1 MHHFTRICAAA
12 ATALALAVP
21 AAAWAQDVAT
31 VNGKPIPQS
40 LVDSIADNMAK
51 QQGQPVT
58 PQLKDMV
65 KKELIDREVVVQ
77 EADKIGLDKTP
88 QVQDELRIARQ
99 NILIRALF
107 DSYLQKHPIT
117 DADIKAKYDAFAKN
131 FGNTEYKA
139 QHILVPSEKEA
150 DDIIAQLKKGAKF
163 SDLAKKYSKDT
174 GSAANGGDLG
184 WSTANNYVPPFAE
197 ALTKLKPGQYTQQ
210 PVQSQ
215 FGWHIIKLDAE
226 RPAKPPALEQ
236 VKPQIR
242 AELQR
247 EVIAKYRAELRAK
260 AKITE

>member
-1 MHHFTRICAAA
+1 MLKHSRILAIAALSG
-12 ATALALAVP
+12 ALVAP
-21 AAAWAQDVAT
+21 AWAQNIAT

-40 LVDSIADNMAK
+40 LADTVAANMAK

-65 KKELIDREVVVQ
+65 KNELINREVLVQ
-77 EADKIGLDKTP
+77 EADKLGLEKDPT
-88 QVQDELRIARQ
+88 VQDEIRFSRQ

-107 DSYLQKHPIT
+107 NAYLQKHPIT
-117 DADIKAKYDAFAKN
+117 EAQIKAKYDEFAKS
-131 FGNTEYKA
+131 FGTTEYKA

-150 DDIIAQLKKGAKF
+150 QDIIAQLKKGAKF
-163 SDLAKKYSKDT
+163 SELAKKYSKDT

-184 WSTANNYVPPFAE
+184 WSSPANYVPPFAK
-197 ALTKLKPGQYTQQ
+197 ALESLKPGQYTQT

-215 FGWHIIKLDAE
+215 FGWHIIKLDAT
-226 RPAKPPALEQ
+226 RPAKPPTLEQ
-236 VKPQIR
+236 LKPQIQ

-247 EVIAKYRAELRAK
+247 EEITKYQNELRAK

>member
-1 MHHFTRICAAA
+1 MLKLSR
-12 ATALALAVP
+12 LLAVTAFGLACVAP
-21 AAAWAQDVAT
+21 VWAQNVAT

-40 LVDSIADNMAK
+40 LVDSIASSMAK

-65 KKELIDREVVVQ
+65 KNELINREVMVQ
-77 EADKIGLDKTP
+77 EAEKLGLDKEP
-88 QVQDELRIARQ
+88 AVQDDIRIARQ

-107 DSYLQKHPIT
+107 NAYLQKHPIT
-117 DADIKAKYDAFAKN
+117 DAQIKAKYDEFVKS
-131 FGNTEYKA
+131 FGTTEYKA

-150 DDIIAQLKKGAKF
+150 EDIIAQLKKGAKF
-163 SDLAKKYSKDT
+163 SELAKKYSKDT

-184 WSTANNYVPPFAE
+184 WSSPANYVAPFAKALE
-197 ALTKLKPGQYTQQ
+197 ALKPGQYTQT

-215 FGWHIIKLDAE
+215 FGWHIIKLDAT
-226 RPAKPPALEQ
+226 RPAKPPSLEQ
-236 VKPQIR
+236 LKPQIQ

-247 EVIAKYRAELRAK
+247 EEITKYQNELRAK

>member
-1 MHHFTRICAAA
+1 MPTLPRILAAALVTCACAAP
-12 ATALALAVP
+12 V
-21 AAAWAQDVAT
+21 WAQNVAT

-40 LVDSIADNMAK
+40 LVDSLASSMAK

-65 KKELIDREVVVQ
+65 KNELISREVMVQ
-77 EADKIGLDKTP
+77 EADKLGLEKEP
-88 QVQDELRIARQ
+88 AVQDEIRISRQ

-107 DSYLQKHPIT
+107 NAYLQKHPVT
-117 DADIKAKYDAFAKN
+117 DAQIKAKYDEFVKS
-131 FGNTEYKA
+131 FGTTEYKA

-150 DDIIAQLKKGAKF
+150 QDIIAQLKKGAKF
-163 SDLAKKYSKDT
+163 SELAKKYSKDT

-184 WSTANNYVPPFAE
+184 WSSPANYVPPFAKALE
-197 ALTKLKPGQYTQQ
+197 ALKPGQYTQT

-215 FGWHIIKLDAE
+215 FGWHIIKLDAT
-226 RPAKPPALEQ
+226 RPAKPPTLDQ
-236 VKPQIR
+236 LKPQIQ

-247 EVIAKYRAELRAK
+247 EEITQYQNELRAK

>member
-1 MHHFTRICAAA
+1 MYKLSRILTAAV
-12 ATALALAVP
+12 TVCALAAP
-21 AAAWAQDVAT
+21 AAWAQNIAT

-40 LVDSIADNMAK
+40 MADTIAANMAK
-51 QQGQPVT
+51 QQGQQVT

-65 KKELIDREVVVQ
+65 KQELINREVMVQ
-77 EADKIGLDKTP
+77 EADKLGLDKSAE
-88 QVQDELRIARQ
+88 VQDDIRVSRQ

-107 DSYLQKHPIT
+107 NAYLQKHPIT
-117 DADIKAKYDAFAKN
+117 DAQIKAKYDDFVKSY
-131 FGNTEYKA
+131 GTTEYKA

-150 DDIIAQLKKGAKF
+150 MDIINQLKKGAKF

-184 WSTANNYVPPFAE
+184 WSTPNNYVPPFAQ
-197 ALTKLKPGQYTQQ
+197 ALEKLKPGQYTQA

-215 FGWHIIKLDAE
+215 FGWHVIKLDAT
-226 RPAKPPALEQ
+226 RPAKAPTLEQ
-236 VKPQIR
+236 LKPQIQ

-247 EVIAKYRAELRAK
+247 EEINKYQADLRSK